1 MEFELRLKNADEI
14 DTCSIINCIED
25 TIVLTLSLIVSII
38 AALSITKWIFI
49 VSAIILF
56 EIINK
61 VWNIRVHIKRKR
73 IRREYFGQYDYGSI
87 TDACSNQMYITNMS
101 RRF

>member
-38 AALSITKWIFI
+38 AALFITKWIFI

-56 EIINK
+56 EIVNK
-61 VWNIRVHIKRKR
+61 AWNIGVHIKRKR
-73 IRREYFGQYDYGSI
+73 IRRKYFGEYDYGSI
-87 TDACSNQMYITNMS
+87 TDACTNQIDIMS
-101 RRF
+101 MSAKF